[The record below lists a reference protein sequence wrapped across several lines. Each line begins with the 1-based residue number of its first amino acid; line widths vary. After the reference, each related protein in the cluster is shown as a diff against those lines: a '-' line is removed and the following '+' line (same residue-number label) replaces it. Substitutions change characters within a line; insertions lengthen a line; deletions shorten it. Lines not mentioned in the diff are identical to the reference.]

1 MANSSERPRVG
12 GGGAAASA
20 GILFEQKL
28 GALFAAWMMAG
39 HRFDPRFT
47 LGDAT
52 PAWIR
57 FETEAP
63 VDDILVA
70 TSVGGYIAVQAKTTV
85 SLSPDLGSPFGKTV
99 TQFVRH
105 WLVCRDGDGKQH
117 WNRPLASDRD
127 RLVLAVGPGT
137 PSNLREDLAAALR
150 LRAQPG
156 GGALTVAQ
164 QSAYDLFVGCVERA
178 WAAATVEAY
187 EPELPEH
194 LASLI
199 TIFVFDPD
207 GVGRRASLESLQDV
221 VGVGADPGPALTA
234 LESVSGELMAVRGGA
249 DRPTVR
255 QALLSR
261 GVALAAPPDYQRDIA
276 ALRAHSDAVAESLRR
291 YEVIEATY
299 GKAISVDRE
308 CQPAI
313 EAAAREGSLLIVG
326 EPGAG
331 KSGVLNALARK
342 LRDAGNDVLEL
353 AVDRHSVET
362 LEGLGKELKLRH
374 GILDVLDSWDGAQPG
389 WLVIDALD
397 ATRGGKGEGVFRS
410 LIEQV
415 IERKGRWRVVASIR
429 TFDLRMGQQFRSLF
443 KGTPPV
449 EGLQEPGFGSVR
461 HVRVPAW
468 SQTEFARLLD
478 AAPAL
483 AKALAPAPQA
493 LRDLAIVPFNTRL
506 LGDLIKDGL
515 VSTDFSHIGSQAQLL
530 QLYWSYRVER
540 RGARGRACITRI
552 ATAMVDARALRAPI
566 AAAAGSDPEMVD
578 LLAGEG
584 VIIVVDHGRWV
595 QFRHHL
601 LFDFAAARM
610 LLDPATLVDGTFR
623 FAKGEGRGLMLAP
636 ALTFV
641 LREVWERE
649 LNRSDFW
656 SAAAIIL
663 ADQDSDPVI
672 RSATGRICAE
682 YPEAPGDMSIL
693 AERVVAAD
701 AKAAKAF
708 MHAGGALAVRLE
720 DYPDAPLA
728 PWVRLLRDVSANVS
742 PVAGTVRFLLFKL
755 ITIVLDNADR
765 ADLGQAARA
774 LFIYAV
780 GLEGDRNMVASAIDL
795 IADTFATNS
804 AESQRLLTQIFEP
817 ERLAS
822 HGWEEVPAL
831 CRKIKSIAAVDAD
844 FAALIYRETYSFDV
858 TERHETRMGDSQILS
873 LTSNASQDYDMARYA
888 LDEFVPTFLAD
899 HPDAAVAAIVFACDA
914 FVARKHPPSPDLEDV
929 RIEIGGRAIRLR
941 EDRSHVWAHDPD
953 STYGHDGA
961 SLARKLLDYLR
972 AADGGAAAHVV
983 DRLIDTVSL
992 AIFWSRMFMAAAER
1006 DDLLVDRLLPFAMAE
1021 PFLMISDTRKD
1032 AIDVIKKGYARL
1044 PHASRV
1050 AFEHS
1055 VQAFDFSK
1063 YRKPEVARAS
1073 FLRRLFS
1080 AIGAADLVTGAAKH
1094 VVSNP
1099 AHSVNSDDVANDRPF
1114 VVRTFS
1120 STPEPFHWIDDLN
1133 HGSAVEQTLMEAIAT
1148 AKEVLGL
1155 DGATHDGSTLS
1166 LEQILAALVTLNK
1179 AIDRQHHHGRLVVY
1193 AEGVIAEGL
1202 GRIMSR
1208 TLAPQ
1213 MEDAPSTDR
1222 MLSLLATV
1230 ADSEEPTLDAD
1241 TERNFEQGPS
1251 WSSPAPRVE
1260 AGPALLDLT
1269 LQRPDLYP
1277 LLEQSIDRLLA
1288 DPHPAV
1294 RLQTGLRLVRIWDL
1308 DREGFWRRLAGRL
1321 EQETNLSVI
1330 EHLTNGVLGR
1340 VLHADSVRME
1350 PLALALLDRFPE
1362 NSERQVRLREALAGE
1377 FAVLWIRYGCKAS
1390 HGVTQRWIG
1399 DVIAHHLELT
1409 HVLATMR
1416 GAFVAGLTAEP
1427 KANDDDLRQRALKL
1441 ALQIVEAASDGLRAH
1456 FERGDSTPEQLEGAR
1471 KYAQVLDAACRE
1483 LYFAS
1488 GASHGNSQSSKPI
1501 DDVMLRVFFS
1511 ETAPILH
1518 RIGDWAHPHTVYY
1531 LLQLL
1536 EFLLPVDPRR
1546 SFDLMEHALRS
1557 GGRHSGY
1564 QFESLGADLLV
1575 RLVGVF
1581 LADHK
1586 ELFEDEQRRIALIDC
1601 LEIFMDAGW
1610 PAARRL
1616 LYRLPELIQ

>member
-1 MANSSERPRVG
+1 MAKSLERPRVG
-12 GGGAAASA
+12 GGGAATSA

-28 GALFAAWMMAG
+28 GALFGAWMLAG
-39 HRFDPRFT
+39 RRLDPRFT
-47 LGDAT
+47 LGDTTA
-52 PAWIR
+52 AWIR

-63 VDDILVA
+63 VDDILIA
-70 TSVGGYIAVQAKTTV
+70 TSAGGFIAVQAKTTA
-85 SLSPDLGSPFGKTV
+85 SLSPDLRSPFGKTV

-105 WLVCRDGDGKQH
+105 WLACRDGNGKQH
-117 WNRPLASDRD
+117 WNRPLNPDLD
-127 RLVLAVGPGT
+127 RLVLAIGPGS
-137 PSNLREDLAAALR
+137 PAGLREDLAAALR

-156 GGALTVAQ
+156 RGALTIAQ
-164 QSAYDLFVGCVERA
+164 QRAYDLFAGCVEQA

-187 EPELPEH
+187 DPELPEH

-199 TIFVFDPD
+199 TIFVFDPND
-207 GVGRRASLESLQDV
+207 VGRRAVLDSLEDALD
-221 VGVGADPGPALTA
+221 VGADPGTALTA
-234 LESVSGELMAVRGGA
+234 LESVSGELMAARGGA
-249 DRPTVR
+249 DRPTLR
-255 QALLSR
+255 QALLSQ
-261 GVALAAPPDYQRDIA
+261 GVALSAPPNYERDIA
-276 ALRAHSDAVAESLRR
+276 ALRAHSDAVADSLRR

-299 GKAISVDRE
+299 GNAISVDRE

-331 KSGVLNALARK
+331 KSGVLNALARN
-342 LRDAGNDVLEL
+342 LREAGNDVLEL

-362 LEGLGKELKLRH
+362 LEGLSRELKLHH
-374 GILDVLDSWDGAQPG
+374 GILDVLDAWDGAQPG

-415 IERKGRWRVVASIR
+415 LERKGRWRVIASIR

-449 EGLQEPGFGSVR
+449 EGLQEPGLASVR
-461 HVRVPAW
+461 HVKVPAW

-483 AKALAPAPQA
+483 AKALAPAPEA

-506 LGDLIKDGL
+506 LSDLIKEGL

-552 ATAMVDARALRAPI
+552 ATAMVDARALRAPVAT
-566 AAAAGSDPEMVD
+566 AASSDPEMID
-578 LLAGEG
+578 LLASEG
-584 VIIVVDHGRWV
+584 VIIVVDNGRWV

-610 LLDPATLVDGTFR
+610 LIDPEKLVDGTLR
-623 FAKGEGRGLMLAP
+623 FAKEQGRGLMLAP
-636 ALTFV
+636 ALSFV
-641 LREVWERE
+641 LREIWERE
-649 LNRSDFW
+649 LDRTDFW

-682 YPEAPGDMSIL
+682 YPKAVGDLTIL
-693 AERVVAAD
+693 ADRVVAGD

-708 MHAGGALAVRLE
+708 MHAVGAFAIRLE
-720 DYPDAPLA
+720 DHPDAELT
-728 PWVRLLRDVSANVS
+728 PWVNLLRDLSANVS
-742 PVAGTVRFLLFKL
+742 PVASTVRFLLFKL
-755 ITIVLDNADR
+755 VTIVLDDAGR
-765 ADLGQAARA
+765 AYLGKAARA
-774 LFIYAV
+774 LFDYAA
-780 GLEGDRNMVASAIDL
+780 GLEGDRNMMASAIDL
-795 IADTFATNS
+795 VADTFATNPS
-804 AESQRLLTQIFEP
+804 KSRQLLVKIFEP
-817 ERLAS
+817 QRLAS
-822 HGWEEVPAL
+822 RGWDEVPAL
-831 CRKIKSIAAVDAD
+831 CRKIRSIAAVDAD
-844 FAALIYRETYSFDV
+844 FAALIYRETYGFDV
-858 TERHETRMGDSQILS
+858 TESHETRMGDSQILS
-873 LTSNASQDYDMARYA
+873 LTSNAGQDYDMARYA
-888 LDEFVPTFLAD
+888 LGEFVPTFLAD
-899 HPDAAVAAIVFACDA
+899 HPNAAVAAIVFACDA
-914 FVARKHPPSPDLEDV
+914 FVARKHPPSPDLKDV
-929 RIEIGGRAIRLR
+929 RFEIDGRAIRLR
-941 EDRSHVWAHDPD
+941 EDRSHIWAHDPD
-953 STYGHDGA
+953 STYGHEGE
-961 SLARKLLDYLR
+961 SLVRKLLDYLR
-972 AADGGAAAHVV
+972 AVDGGAAAQLV
-983 DRLIDTVSL
+983 DRIIDTASL

-1006 DDLLVDRLLPFAMAE
+1006 DDVLVDRLLPFAMAQ
-1021 PFLMISDTRKD
+1021 PFLMSADTRKD
-1032 AIDVIKKGYARL
+1032 AIDLIAKGYARL

-1050 AFEHS
+1050 AFERS
-1055 VQAFDFSK
+1055 VETFNFSK
-1063 YRKPEVARAS
+1063 YASPETARQS

-1080 AIGAADLVTGAAKH
+1080 AVGATDLATEAAR
-1094 VVSNP
+1094 
-1099 AHSVNSDDVANDRPF
+1099 SVLPNAVDQLAADDVANERPF
-1114 VVRTFS
+1114 AVRTYS
-1120 STPEPFHWIDDLN
+1120 HAPAPFHWIEDLK
-1133 HGSAVEQTLMEAIAT
+1133 HDSPVERSLMEAIAT
-1148 AKEVLGL
+1148 TKEVLGL

-1166 LEQILAALVTLNK
+1166 LEQILAALVALSE
-1179 AIDRQHHHGRLVVY
+1179 AIDRQHHHEGLVVY

-1208 TLAPQ
+1208 TLAPRV
-1213 MEDAPSTDR
+1213 EDVPATEQT
-1222 MLSLLATV
+1222 LSLLAMV
-1230 ADSEEPTLDAD
+1230 ADSEGPTLDAD

-1260 AGPALLDLT
+1260 GGAALLDLT

-1277 LLEQSIDRLLA
+1277 LLERSIDQLLA

-1294 RLQTGLRLVRIWDL
+1294 RLQTGLRLVRIWDR

-1321 EQETNLSVI
+1321 GQETNLSVI
-1330 EHLTNGVLGR
+1330 EHLTKGVLSR
-1340 VLHADSVRME
+1340 VLHADPVRME
-1350 PLALALLDRFPE
+1350 LLALALLDRFPE
-1362 NSERQVRLREALAGE
+1362 NPKRQARLREALAGE
-1377 FAVLWIRYGCKAS
+1377 FTVLWIRYGCEAS
-1390 HGVTQRWIG
+1390 YGITQRWIG
-1399 DVIAHHLELT
+1399 DVVYHHPELI

-1427 KANDDDLRQRALKL
+1427 KVYDHELRQRALNL
-1441 ALQIVEAASDGLRAH
+1441 ALQIVEAASEGLRAH
-1456 FERGDSTPEQLEGAR
+1456 FELGGSTPEQLEAAR
-1471 KYAQVLDAACRE
+1471 NHAQLLDAACRE
-1483 LYFAS
+1483 LYFAT
-1488 GASHGNSQSSKPI
+1488 GAGHDSSQSSRPI
-1501 DDVMLRVFFS
+1501 DDVRLGVFFA
-1511 ETAPILH
+1511 EAAPILH
-1518 RIGDWAHPHTVYY
+1518 RIGDWATPHTIYY

-1586 ELFEDEQRRIALIDC
+1586 ELFEDEQRRVALIDC